1 ATTGAALIAGIE
13 RVGERHELVSAVRGR
28 GLMIG
33 IEFSRPKS
41 LRLRAQWALLESMRT
56 GLFAQ
61 MVIVPLFRD
70 HGILTQVAGDHQNV
84 LKILPPLITTE
95 EQADDFIDALDD
107 VLSNLERSLGLL
119 FGVGR
124 SLALPAMR
132 ARR

>member
-1 ATTGAALIAGIE
+1 
-13 RVGERHELVSAVRGR
+13 
-28 GLMIG
+28 
-33 IEFSRPKS
+33 
-41 LRLRAQWALLESMRT
+41 MRT
-56 GLFAQ
+56 GLFTQ

-70 HGILTQVAGDHQNV
+70 HGIISQVAGDHQNV

-95 EQADDFIDALDD
+95 EQADDFIAALDD
-107 VLSNLERSLGLL
+107 VLGNLERSLGLL